1 MTPKPKPEP
10 GSEPEPESKGKDKG
24 KLRLGPELKLKFL
37 ADMGIS
43 PLTVAW
49 LRERGYDARHLHE
62 EGLDRLPDE
71 AVLEKARKEGRVL
84 LTHDLDFPRLLALAH
99 AEGPSVVLCRLS
111 DMRPESVARHLAQ
124 VLDRVGEALAQGALV
139 SVREGQLRLHPL
151 PLSPGPGPQPEP
163 ERQEDD
169 EPDGENEDA
178 GGQRR

>member
-1 MTPKPKPEP
+1 MTPKPKPHPKPEP
-10 GSEPEPESKGKDKG
+10 GPEPEPEPESKGKDKG
-24 KLRLGPELKLKFL
+24 KGKPRPELKLKFL

-84 LTHDLDFPRLLALAH
+84 LALAH
-99 AEGPSVVLCRLS
+99 AEGPSVVLFRLS

-124 VLDRVGEALAQGALV
+124 VLDRVGEELAQGALV

-151 PLSPGPGPQPEP
+151 PLRPGPAPQPEP

-169 EPDGENEDA
+169 EPDGEESRR
-178 GGQRR
+178 GQRR